1 MRFSKDA
8 MSVRKNIKTMMKTKI
23 ERNIMQKLI
32 RCLALSMIAMGVST
46 SYASNATQVTGTA
59 SSTYAKTK
67 YPMVFVHGVAGFSRA
82 GSDPLG
88 VDYWHQIL
96 PDLARNGA
104 NVWATRLSPFNSN
117 EIRGEQLAQQVEEII
132 AITGQPKVNL
142 IGHSQG
148 GPTIRYVAGIMPNKV
163 ASLTSVS
170 GTHKGSPVASL
181 IMNVDGTVLGT
192 AGSAVVNFFS
202 GAITW
207 SQGLDPKSYPH
218 DALAAGRSISVEGS
232 TQFNTRFPMGVPT
245 TTCGEGNYQEKGIY
259 MYSFS
264 GTRAVTNILDPLDS
278 LFAGTSLIVD
288 ITGDNDGMVSRCSAK
303 FGRTIRDNLP
313 WNHADE
319 VNQVLGLKS
328 LFAPDPIDI
337 YRQHAN
343 RLKLQGL

>member
-1 MRFSKDA
+1 
-8 MSVRKNIKTMMKTKI
+8 
-23 ERNIMQKLI
+23 MQKLI

-67 YPMVFVHGVAGFSRA
+67 YPMVFVHGVAGFSRV

-96 PDLARNGA
+96 PNLARNGA

-117 EIRGEQLAQQVEEII
+117 EIRGEQLVQQVEEIL
-132 AITGQPKVNL
+132 AITGQQKVNL

-148 GPTIRYVAGIMPNKV
+148 GPTIRYVAGVMPSKV

-181 IMNVDGTVLGT
+181 ITKVD
-192 AGSAVVNFFS
+192 FS

-207 SQGLDPKSYPH
+207 AQGLDAKSYPH
-218 DALAAGRSISVEGS
+218 NAMAAGRSISVEGS
-232 TQFNTRFPMGVPT
+232 TAFNTRFPMGVPN
-245 TTCGEGNYQEKGIY
+245 TTCGEGTYQDKGIY

-264 GTRAVTNILDPLDS
+264 GTQALTNILDPLDP
-278 LFAGTSLIVD
+278 LFTGTSLIVD
-288 ITGDNDGMVSRCSAK
+288 IKGDNDGMVSRCSAK
-303 FGRTIRDNLP
+303 FGKTVRDNLP

-328 LFAPDPIDI
+328 IFAPNPVDI